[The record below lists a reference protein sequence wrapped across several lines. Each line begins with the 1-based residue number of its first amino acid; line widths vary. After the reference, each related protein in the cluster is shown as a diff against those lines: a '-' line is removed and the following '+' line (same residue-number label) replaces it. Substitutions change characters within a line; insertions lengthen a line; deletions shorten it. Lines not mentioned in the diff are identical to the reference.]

1 MNIKRNI
8 ELDLINYVNIETGEL
23 LISEFNNK
31 TIEVKEDTNLFS
43 INKENYAVISTDAIL
58 RLQEILNPLQLGY
71 LLKLLPLTKTELNVV
86 YNHSVPHTNKSL
98 MKYLNVSNKTFHEVI
113 KKLTIAGVLYQLKGN
128 INGAIRVIYIVNPFI
143 SSRRKT
149 FDKQLLNIFKEF

>member
-1 MNIKRNI
+1 MTIKRNI
-8 ELDLINYVNIETGEL
+8 ELNLTNYVNVETGEL

-71 LLKLLPLTKTELNVV
+71 LLKLLPLTKTE
-86 YNHSVPHTNKSL
+86 STETNKESC
-98 MKYLNVSNKTFHEVI
+98 
-113 KKLTIAGVLYQLKGN
+113 
-128 INGAIRVIYIVNPFI
+128 
-143 SSRRKT
+143 
-149 FDKQLLNIFKEF
+149 IF